1 MTVFYFY
8 DKRFSQVLNLFQKK
22 ANADKN
28 TQRLDYSTWRELVKV
43 ASSNTSVEAILNPL
57 SNTWSFNGDE
67 YSSDKLVNLTYDFV
81 QVMQDCAAEIEYDSI
96 EEEENDTMTNNVA
109 APARKMP
116 AMNIDFGPMSSN
128 IIAMS
133 PYGLAVRNHD
143 GSWLT
148 YNAASGQ
155 TVDVTGF
162 TFEFENMIYKM
173 PAAVTSIAPGD
184 MILHQNRPMF
194 VTEVGKHIEA
204 VDILDSE
211 AKTIIPVTNMF
222 GFNFVTKIVSFIN
235 LGNAQPSADQPFGNL
250 MPMMMAQMVFN
261 GDSEMDFGKMM
272 MLSMM
277 MGGANPFANMFNF
290 GTAAPEVGSA
300 S

>member
-1 MTVFYFY
+1 MTLRFFNGDFGRVLKEFQEIAER
-8 DKRFSQVLNLFQKK
+8 DSNIKRIPYGNWRGLVRINAHCDDVCATC
-22 ANADKN
+22 ANDS
-28 TQRLDYSTWRELVKV
+28 RLWHFVGNGCL
-43 ASSNTSVEAILNPL
+43 TSVEADVPYTFVTIMQRYAAP
-57 SNTWSFNGDE
+57 DE
-67 YSSDKLVNLTYDFV
+67 L
-81 QVMQDCAAEIEYDSI
+81 I
-96 EEEENDTMTNNVA
+96 EEENDTMTNNVA
-109 APARKMP
+109 ASARKMP
-116 AMNIDFGPMSSN
+116 AMNIDFGPMPTDAV
-128 IIAMS
+128 AMS
-133 PYGLAVRNHD
+133 PYGLAVRNRD

-148 YNAASGQ
+148 YNAVSGQ

-184 MILHQNRPMF
+184 MILHQKRPMF

-222 GFNFVTKIVSFIN
+222 GFNFVTKVVSFIN
-235 LGNAQPSADQPFGNL
+235 LGNTQPSADQPFGNL

-277 MGGANPFANMFNF
+277 MGGNNPFATMFNF
-290 GTAAPEVGSA
+290 GTAAPQVGSA